1 MVLGT
6 SENMLETKSTA
17 KARSST
23 QMDRDMKVK
32 CYHEANLL
40 AGGVGCRE
48 AVGEGRP
55 GVVGWT
61 EAVGAW
67 WHSSPWSRF
76 CCFPFLTSPSSDEHG
91 VCVYDDSFTEGFCS
105 GRHSYL
111 CRSCNLC
118 VTWQSHVSG
127 RFLPLT

>member
-40 AGGVGCRE
+40 AGAGVG
-48 AVGEGRP
+48 G
-55 GVVGWT
+55 
-61 EAVGAW
+61 
-67 WHSSPWSRF
+67 
-76 CCFPFLTSPSSDEHG
+76 
-91 VCVYDDSFTEGFCS
+91 
-105 GRHSYL
+105 
-111 CRSCNLC
+111 
-118 VTWQSHVSG
+118 
-127 RFLPLT
+127 

>member
-40 AGGVGCRE
+40 AGGVGKLW
-48 AVGEGRP
+48 GEGRP

-61 EAVGAW
+61 QAVGAW
-67 WHSSPWSRF
+67 WFSSPWS
-76 CCFPFLTSPSSDEHG
+76 CFF
-91 VCVYDDSFTEGFCS
+91 
-105 GRHSYL
+105 
-111 CRSCNLC
+111 
-118 VTWQSHVSG
+118 
-127 RFLPLT
+127 

>member
-48 AVGEGRP
+48 AAGEGRP

-91 VCVYDDSFTEGFCS
+91 VVYMMILSPRASALGGILTSAVVVTSVLRGRVMSQEDSC
-105 GRHSYL
+105 
-111 CRSCNLC
+111 
-118 VTWQSHVSG
+118 
-127 RFLPLT
+127 PLT